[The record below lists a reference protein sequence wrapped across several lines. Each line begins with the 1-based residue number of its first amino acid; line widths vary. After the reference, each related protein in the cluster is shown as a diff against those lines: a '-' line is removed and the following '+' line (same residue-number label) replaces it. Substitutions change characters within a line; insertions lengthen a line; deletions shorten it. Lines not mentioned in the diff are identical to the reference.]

1 MFFRVRF
8 VCGAAMPYSE
18 PCVAVNTAAKAIQ
31 NARENVQNHKPTEEV
46 A

>member
-1 MFFRVRF
+1 MFSRVRF

-18 PCVAVNTAAKAIQ
+18 LSAAKAIQ
-31 NARENVQNHKPTEEV
+31 NARENAQNHKPTEEV